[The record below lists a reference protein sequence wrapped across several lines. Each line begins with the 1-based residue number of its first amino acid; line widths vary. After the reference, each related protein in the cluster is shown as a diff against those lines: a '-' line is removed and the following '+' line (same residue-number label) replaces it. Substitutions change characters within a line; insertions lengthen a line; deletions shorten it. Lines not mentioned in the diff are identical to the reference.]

1 MALSIV
7 TFAGNAQSDSL
18 SSVNIAND
26 ASMAANDA
34 RLVVFS
40 ISNNTITTPSGW
52 NLISND
58 VIASTRRI
66 YWFWRQHPGAG
77 ETTHTFTFSAASN
90 FSAVQ
95 LAARGADLSN
105 PVDVVTSVSSASTG
119 STLTAPDITTV
130 TDDAILLTSYHL
142 IANTSSLTL
151 SLPSGMTNIATGTGT
166 GTTGHAYRVAYEARP
181 TAGATGTRSSTA
193 NTGAVAWGASALA
206 IRPAADLFPPIQ
218 RPLTAAVMRAAYR

>member
-18 SSVNIAND
+18 SSVNIGND
-26 ASMAANDA
+26 AAMAANDV
-34 RLVVFS
+34 RLVGFS

-52 NLISND
+52 NPISND

-66 YWFWRQHPGAG
+66 YWFWRQHPGG
-77 ETTHTFTFSAASN
+77 SETTHTFSFSAASN

-105 PVDVVTSVSSASTG
+105 PVDATTLVNSASTG

-130 TDDAILLTSYHL
+130 TDDAVLLCSFHL
-142 IANTSSLTL
+142 IANTGTLTL
-151 SLPSGMTNIATGTGT
+151 SLPSGMTSIATGAGT
-166 GTTGHAYRVAYEARP
+166 GTTGHAYRFAYEARP
-181 TAGATGTRSSTA
+181 SAGATGTRASTA
-193 NTGAVAWGASALA
+193 NTGAVPWGASALA
-206 IRPAADLFPPIQ
+206 IRPAPDLAPPTP
-218 RPLTAAVMRAAYR
+218 RPLTAAVARAAYR